1 MAWYSNGTVTV
12 TNGSTIVTGAGTA
25 FVGNVTPGQGFRAPN
40 GFLHEIVSVDS
51 ATQLT
56 ISPAYSGGT
65 AAAQSYAVLPLR
77 GLVPTLTSAIGNLLN
92 DYGEVVT
99 GIGAGL
105 FPDGNAAAPAFR
117 FTNDQD
123 SGFYRVGNNTIGI
136 VTGGTLRATINGSGN
151 VAINASADT
160 GHRFSVGGNSQFG
173 SQGTLYVG
181 SAFSTAG
188 DFINGTLGNS
198 RWDGDNFVTS
208 SFGNNHLCQLIFQL
222 GTMRFVTSTSIGTGD
237 RTTSRTDF
245 LNLTRLVI
253 EDTGA
258 TRPGGDNLYSLGT
271 SGNRWSVVFAATGT
285 INTSDERHKH
295 WRGALN
301 AAELRAAKRI
311 IAELGIYQ
319 WNDAVVEKG
328 EDGARLHFGVR
339 AQQAFA
345 IMEDE
350 GLEWRRY
357 AWCCH
362 DEWPEQIEPIYEQAE
377 GPGGQQIM
385 RETGR
390 TRIVAAAGDR
400 YGIRPD
406 QLAFWLIAAQAAIQA
421 DLEARLAA
429 LEAA

>member
-12 TNGSTIVTGAGTA
+12 TNGSNIVTGAGTA

-40 GFLHEIVSVDS
+40 GFLHEVISVDS

-56 ISPAYSGGT
+56 VSPAYGGPT
-65 AAAQSYAVLPLR
+65 AAGQAYAILPLR

-123 SGFYRVGNNTIGI
+123 TGFYRVGNNTIGV
-136 VTGGTLRATINGSGN
+136 VTGGALRATVNGSGN
-151 VAINASADT
+151 VAINSAADT
-160 GHRFSVGGNSQFG
+160 IHRLSVGGNAQLG
-173 SQGTLYVG
+173 SQGTLYAG
-181 SAFSTAG
+181 SAFTTAG
-188 DFINGTLGNS
+188 DFINWTLGNS

-208 SFGNNHLCQLIFQL
+208 SFGNNHLCQIIGQL
-222 GTMRFVTSTSIGTGD
+222 GTMRFVTSPSLGTSD

-245 LNLTRLVI
+245 MGLTRLVI
-253 EDTGA
+253 EDAGA
-258 TRPGGDNLYSLGT
+258 TRPGADNLYPIGT
-271 SGNRWSVVFAATGT
+271 AGNRWSALFAASGS
-285 INTSDERHKH
+285 INTSDEREKL

-301 AAELRAAKRI
+301 ASELRAAKRI
-311 IAELGIYQ
+311 IGELGIYQ
-319 WNDAVVEKG
+319 WNDAVAEKG

-339 AQQAFA
+339 AQRAFA

-350 GLEWRRY
+350 GLDWRRY

-362 DEWPEQIEPIYEQAE
+362 DEWPDQVEPIYEPAE
-377 GPGGQQIM
+377 GPDGQPIM
-385 RETGR
+385 RDTGH
-390 TRIVAAAGDR
+390 TRIVAPAGDR

-406 QLAFWLIAAQAAIQA
+406 QFAFWLIAAQAAIQA
-421 DLEARLAA
+421 NLEARLAA